1 MLFDLIKRQVLN
13 VQNSMDKVC
22 DIVGVGT
29 SPTKSCDE
37 IGNTDNSKGCESDH
51 NGAKASINDT
61 DTQSYFVKNLAKS
74 YRKNTSALFKALL
87 INDIGKQRVKGDKK
101 K

>member
-51 NGAKASINDT
+51 G
-61 DTQSYFVKNLAKS
+61 
-74 YRKNTSALFKALL
+74 RFK
-87 INDIGKQRVKGDKK
+87 G
-101 K
+101 